1 MKRIVVAIDG
11 SPTGSQAVAVG
22 VELASQEGAEV
33 CFVYVVPEVPAGA
46 FQMVSVPH
54 ETAPPDDAPLRAG
67 LRYAEL
73 HSVLAGATLL
83 SGDTVDEIV
92 AFADSID
99 ADLIVLGSR
108 GRGALTSAL
117 LGSTSRGVISES
129 RRPVL
134 VVRGEAPS
142 VPRAAAF
149 ATR

>member
-1 MKRIVVAIDG
+1 MKRIVVATDG
-11 SPTGSQAVAVG
+11 SPTASHAVAVG

-33 CFVYVVPEVPAGA
+33 RFVYVVPEVPARA

-54 ETAPPDDAPLRAG
+54 ETEPPDDAPLHAG
-67 LRYAEL
+67 LRYANSRAVPSE
-73 HSVLAGATLL
+73 ATLL

-92 AFADSID
+92 AFADSAD

-108 GRGALTSAL
+108 SRGAFSSVL

-134 VVRGEAPS
+134 VVHEEAPS
-142 VPRAAAF
+142 RSRAAAF
-149 ATR
+149 AAG